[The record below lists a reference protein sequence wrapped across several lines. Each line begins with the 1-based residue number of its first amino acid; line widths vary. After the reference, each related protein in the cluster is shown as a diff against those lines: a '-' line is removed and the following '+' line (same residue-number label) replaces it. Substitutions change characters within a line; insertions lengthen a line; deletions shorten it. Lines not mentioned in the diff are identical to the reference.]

1 MKSKMRRIVLPA
13 ILLLA
18 FFLRVF
24 GIDKIPTG
32 FTPDEASFGYDAYSI
47 LTTGNDQWG
56 NKFPVTLKS
65 FGDYKSP
72 LYAYLT
78 IPSVAIFGLN
88 VFAVRL
94 PNAIIGTL
102 AILATY
108 LLCKEFFKKLEIKN
122 WKLEILP
129 AFLLAVS
136 SWSVMMSRGAF
147 EANLIT
153 FFVPLGIYLFLKE
166 RYNLSALVFG
176 LGLLSY
182 HSAKIIIP
190 VVTVGL
196 IVVFWQELRKKT
208 FRSFISP
215 VTIFI
220 LFVSL
225 LVYSQIL
232 GGAGRINER
241 IISQGALE
249 DGAKAKIEL
258 IQKGSNPIVAKLL
271 HNKYQVIAQRFIT
284 NYLQYFS
291 TRFLFTKGPA
301 ETTYGMVP
309 GIGVLY
315 IFDGILLLGLI
326 PAIFN
331 KKARKLI
338 FILIAWLLIGP
349 VPAALATGV
358 GFSANRAEG
367 MVPVLQILEVF
378 GAYGWS
384 VLLSRLD
391 KKAVSLVTFGLALL
405 IGFELQKTFKTYF
418 LGSPVIAGS
427 GMLSGNLEA
436 SSWLSQNSDGK
447 KVIVSRK
454 LSEPQIYIAF
464 INKWDPRDYQNAT
477 KNWKVETWVDQI
489 PEYSLGKYVF
499 KNIDLKSDIK
509 LTNTLL
515 VGRPEEFLPI
525 QNPVKIIYFPDGSEA
540 IKIID
545 TQQKLYASIN

>member
-1 MKSKMRRIVLPA
+1 MKRFILPA
-13 ILLLA
+13 VLLLSILL
-18 FFLRVF
+18 RVIA
-24 GIDKIPTG
+24 IDKIPIG

-47 LTTGNDQWG
+47 LHTGRDQWG
-56 NKFPVTLKS
+56 NIFPVILKS

-78 IPSVAIFGLN
+78 VPSVAIFGLN

-94 PNAIIGTL
+94 PNAITGALAVYAVYLLTKEIFRRVGVKEQERY
-102 AILATY
+102 AILAA
-108 LLCKEFFKKLEIKN
+108 LLTSL
-122 WKLEILP
+122 
-129 AFLLAVS
+129 S
-136 SWSVMMSRGAF
+136 SWSIMMSRGAF

-153 FFVPLGIYLFLKE
+153 FFVPLGMYLFLKE
-166 RYNLSALVFG
+166 KYNLSALVFG
-176 LGLLSY
+176 LGLLTY

-190 VVTVGL
+190 IVTVGL
-196 IVVFWQELRKKT
+196 IVIFWQELRKKSC
-208 FRSFISP
+208 RSFVWP
-215 VTIFI
+215 VTLFI
-220 LFVSL
+220 LFGVL
-225 LVYSQIL
+225 LGYSQIL

-258 IQKGSNPIVAKLL
+258 IQKGANPTIAKLL
-271 HNKYQVIAQRFIT
+271 HNKYQVVAQRFIT

-291 TRFLFTKGPA
+291 ARFLFIRGPA

-315 IFDGILLLGLI
+315 IFEGVLLLGLI

-331 KKARKLI
+331 KKARGLM
-338 FILIAWLLIGP
+338 FMLTAWLLIGP

-384 VLLSRLD
+384 ILLSRLD
-391 KKAVSLVTFGLALL
+391 RKAISLVTFGLALL

-418 LGSPVIAGS
+418 IGSPVIAGS

-436 SSWLSQNSDGK
+436 ASWLSQNSDGK
-447 KVIVSRK
+447 KIIVSKK

-464 INKWDPRDYQNAT
+464 INKWNPRDYQNAT

-489 PEYSLGKYVF
+489 PEYSLGKYIF
-499 KNIDLKSDIK
+499 KNIDLKSDIH
-509 LTNTLL
+509 LSNTLL
-515 VGRPEEFLPI
+515 VGKPEEFLSS
-525 QNPVKIIYFPDGSEA
+525 QNPVKVIFLPDGRES
-540 IKIID
+540 IRIVD
-545 TQQKLYASIN
+545 PSQKLYASTN